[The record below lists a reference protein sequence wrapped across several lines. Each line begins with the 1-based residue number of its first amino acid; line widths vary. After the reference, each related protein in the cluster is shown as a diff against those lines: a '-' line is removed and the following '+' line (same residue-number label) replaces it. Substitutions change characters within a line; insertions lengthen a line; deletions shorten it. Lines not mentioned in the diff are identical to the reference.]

1 MGSCCCRSSA
11 FAPAESTAPSSIRL
25 PCRANQSPKFR
36 GSRLSPS
43 IASLKISAS
52 KRWILRPEPSA
63 PGVRPRFPYLLIG
76 LYLGTVELA
85 RLQNI
90 ETLFVMTEPRLARHF
105 RKLGVRIQTVGAPV
119 EHHGMRIPSMMKIS
133 TVRAELKAIFRSLYG
148 SIAKTIVAGLNRAH

>member
-1 MGSCCCRSSA
+1 MPRQSI
-11 FAPAESTAPSSIRL
+11 AEI
-25 PCRANQSPKFR
+25 
-36 GSRLSPS
+36 SRLAI
-43 IASLKISAS
+43 IAKYRQPKNQRLQAVDIA
-52 KRWILRPEPSA
+52 LGA
-63 PGVRPRFPYLLIG
+63 FGAGVRPRFPYLLIG